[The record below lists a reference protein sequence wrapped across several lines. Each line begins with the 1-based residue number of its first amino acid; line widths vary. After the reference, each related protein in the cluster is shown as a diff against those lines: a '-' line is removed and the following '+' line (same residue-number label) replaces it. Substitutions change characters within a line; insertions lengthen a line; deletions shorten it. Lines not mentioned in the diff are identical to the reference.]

1 MRSSTYIALFAGSAA
16 AQSTVTLFNLLQ
28 LQSTLTQVGA
38 DSTATTYKNDCPAN
52 NAGISAV
59 PSQLR
64 PTPDASGAV
73 ITPAPSPT
81 PRARLA
87 RQMSDD
93 EPDYSF
99 CEPFTLKQGP
109 STWEFHLTDPT
120 PGAWTVDIGCN
131 WKGAMTAADL
141 TCTYTQSGYV
151 PSSSVR
157 GVSTSILSKA
167 EASDME
173 AFQVV
178 TVVTASGAASAS
190 ASRTSGSG
198 TSVPSASRA
207 ASGSAAGSAAASQS
221 TGLAPAGP
229 LPTGAV
235 ALVGGALG
243 IFAAALAL

>member
-1 MRSSTYIALFAGSAA
+1 MRSSTYMALFAGSTA
-16 AQSTVTLFNLLQ
+16 AQSTVTVFNLFQ
-28 LQSTLTQVGA
+28 FQSTLTQVGA
-38 DSTATTYKNDCPAN
+38 DSTATTYKFDCPAN

-87 RQMSDD
+87 RQLSAD

-109 STWEFHLTDPT
+109 STWEFHLTDPS
-120 PGAWTVDIGCN
+120 PGAWTVDMGCN
-131 WKGAMTAADL
+131 WKAAMTAADL

-151 PSSSVR
+151 PSPSVR
-157 GVSTSILSKA
+157 GVSTSIFSKA

-173 AFQVV
+173 VFQVV
-178 TVVTASGAASAS
+178 TIVTASGAASPS

-198 TSVPSASRA
+198 TSVPSASRS
-207 ASGSAAGSAAASQS
+207 ASASGSAAASQS

-235 ALVGGALG
+235 ALVGGAVG